1 MMPSLKDIKERLNN
15 GGLRSGKAATTSM
28 LITAIAS
35 RVEERKAVL
44 AFIREQATKGTA
56 DYEHKLTKLADA
68 IERGEHE

>member
-1 MMPSLKDIKERLNN
+1 MSILDPSQDTAELAVYLSAIQER
-15 GGLRSGKAATTSM
+15 GL
-28 LITAIAS
+28 I
-35 RVEERKAVL
+35 L